1 MANNLIIMGTPVY
14 IDDEDALL
22 AAEIVSYINKVYNDI
37 EAKQMQNGG
46 RINSNTTK
54 ALVTFFIAKKLYAMK
69 GNNEAFQDKNIK
81 KVESLISFI
90 DSIVL
95 PEQ

>member
-1 MANNLIIMGTPVY
+1 MENTLNIMGTIVH
-14 IDDEDALL
+14 IDDEDPLL
-22 AAEIVSYINKVYNDI
+22 SAEIVSYINKVYDDI
-37 EAKQMQNGG
+37 MAKQMQNGG
-46 RINSNTTK
+46 RINSNVIK
-54 ALVTFFIAKKLYAMK
+54 AIATFCIAKEFYAMK
-69 GNNEAFQDKNIK
+69 GNNEGFQDKNIK

>member
-14 IDDEDALL
+14 IDDEEALL
-22 AAEIVSYINKVYNDI
+22 SAEIVSYINKVYHDI
-37 EAKQMQNGG
+37 ETRQMQNGG

-54 ALVTFFIAKKLYAMK
+54 ALVTFYIAKELYAMK
-69 GNNEAFQDKNIK
+69 GNNEVFQNKNIK